1 MTRKESLLIFMLA
14 SIQFLHILDFMIIM
28 PLGDVF
34 ILDFKIDASKFSFMV
49 SSYSISAGVFG
60 LLGSVYLDYLD
71 RKKAIMIAFVGF
83 LIGTSLCA
91 MATNYEFMVV
101 GRIITG
107 CFGGLISSLVLAIV
121 GDEIGQEKRAR
132 GMAYVMLGFSMSSVL
147 GVPIGLF
154 LANHFGWRVPFV
166 LVVLLGLVLAIVM
179 WFVLQNMTKHLE
191 GDYRRK
197 SLIVTT
203 KAILENKQLQ
213 RGIAF
218 IFFLVLGQFTVIPF
232 ITPYLIRNVHILN
245 DHIPFV
251 YFAGGAM
258 TLISAP
264 FIGKMADKYGRKKVF
279 YIIAPLSM
287 VLIFVMTNLPVV
299 PLAGVLLCN
308 GLMFVV
314 VSGRFIPSNALM
326 TIIAPLHLR
335 GSYMGFITATI
346 NISAGI
352 ASIIAGQII
361 VISKTDATMPVA
373 NFNYIGYVAIA
384 SSLMAIL
391 VVSGIREKQ
400 AV

>member
-1 MTRKESLLIFMLA
+1 M
-14 SIQFLHILDFMIIM
+14 
-28 PLGDVF
+28 
-34 ILDFKIDASKFSFMV
+34 
-49 SSYSISAGVFG
+49 
-60 LLGSVYLDYLD
+60 
-71 RKKAIMIAFVGF
+71 
-83 LIGTSLCA
+83 
-91 MATNYEFMVV
+91 
-101 GRIITG
+101 
-107 CFGGLISSLVLAIV
+107 